1 MREKMKKLGSPA
13 QRDAGDEGTVRW
25 KVSGMK
31 MLTVESALQAEPGEV
46 PKSNS
51 PASRKDWLL

>member
-1 MREKMKKLGSPA
+1 MKKLGSQA

-31 MLTVESALQAEPGEV
+31 MLTVESAVQAEPGEV

-51 PASRKDWLL
+51 PASGKDWLL